1 MSVDQAD
8 PRNDTWYK
16 IMLAPSDYLRVLSDS
31 GITFFTGILDSLLKE
46 FCACITTTM
55 RQQDNVVAANEG
67 ASVGGQPTVGFNVD
81 MRQIAS
87 ACGYVT
93 AQDAIDVAST
103 FEGVNFIEAQVRQG
117 NRADID
123 RPTSTP
129 TQNKIVMMNFLR
141 EENTTHG

>member
-1 MSVDQAD
+1 
-8 PRNDTWYK
+8 
-16 IMLAPSDYLRVLSDS
+16 MLAPSDYLRVLSDS

-46 FCACITTTM
+46 FSTCIKTNM
-55 RQQDNVVAANEG
+55 RQQYNVIAAYEG
-67 ASVGGQPTVGFNVD
+67 ASVGGQPTVGFD
-81 MRQIAS
+81 IDIRQIVS

-93 AQDAIDVAST
+93 AKLITTKDDLKDAIDVAST
-103 FEGVNFIEAQVRQG
+103 FEGVNFIEVQVRPG

-129 TQNKIVMMNFLR
+129 TQNKIAMMKFLR